1 MVVLDVLHAAEERL
15 RAAPRIIRGA
25 AKTLFANPTAQSLPG
40 GVDNLD
46 ELEQAASPPPQLTR
60 HQILS
65 TIGVPSDQKA
75 YAAEKQDGAEAADR
89 FGPKLHKSFL
99 CYERQHAKYRDTMR
113 LPNLV
118 ADLLRPDPNGS
129 QRKIT
134 GRDRLATIKTTLDSF
149 GLDRSETQREFHD
162 VMICACA
169 QQIFRDDLDEEL
181 DDLLQEYGITELQTE
196 AMFITPRRWGKTYSV
211 AMFVVAIA
219 LGIEAFQQPF
229 DISIFSTGRRASQK
243 LLELIY
249 AFICKIAGMKEM
261 IIKHTVETIWLQGP
275 NGDGDVRKISSFPS
289 KVKVCV
295 GVVSVV
301 GVVGV
306 MGKESESGQGL
317 KVR

>member
-1 MVVLDVLHAAEERL
+1 MVVLAELQAQEERL
-15 RAAPRIIRGA
+15 RAAPRIIRGV
-25 AKTLFANPTAQSLPG
+25 AKTLFAPQNVSPAPQEAV
-40 GVDNLD
+40 VDD
-46 ELEQAASPPPQLTR
+46 DPFADVPPQPLSR
-60 HQILS
+60 HQIFS

-75 YAAEKQDGAEAADR
+75 YAAEKQDGADATNR
-89 FGPKLHKSFL
+89 FAGKFRKSFL
-99 CYERQHAKYRDTMR
+99 CYERQHAKYRDSMR

-118 ADLLRPDPNGS
+118 ADLLRPNPNGD

-134 GRDRLATIKTTLDSF
+134 GRERLATIKKTLDSF

-249 AFICKIAGMKEM
+249 AFICKIPGMKEM
-261 IIKHTVETIWLQGP
+261 ITKHTVETIWLQGP
-275 NGDGDVRKISSFPS
+275 NGDGDIRKISSFPS
-289 KVKVCV
+289 KVKVSV
-295 GVVSVV
+295 VVLSVVVSSKKSL
-301 GVVGV
+301 GVD
-306 MGKESESGQGL
+306 E
-317 KVR
+317 